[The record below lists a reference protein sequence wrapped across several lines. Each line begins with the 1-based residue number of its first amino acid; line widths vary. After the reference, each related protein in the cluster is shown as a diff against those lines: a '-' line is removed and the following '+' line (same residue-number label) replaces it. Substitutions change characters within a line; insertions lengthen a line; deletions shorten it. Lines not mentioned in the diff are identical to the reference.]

1 LSWKAIGSFPQKRKD
16 LCYFAQKVSVHRHES
31 TTIISMLFARQFYV
45 PTLSNG
51 KASTF
56 SFHGAKSIQE
66 CIDPSRSSLD
76 FAVQIKEKAAKD
88 FHVEHENGNADA
100 IDGGSRQESGQY
112 EVVTFLTSSGVQIN
126 Y

>member
-1 LSWKAIGSFPQKRKD
+1 LLEKRNVIIIYSILICSLYQK
-16 LCYFAQKVSVHRHES
+16 YIYQ
-31 TTIISMLFARQFYV
+31 IISD
-45 PTLSNG
+45 G

-100 IDGGSRQESGQY
+100 IDGTSRQESGQY
-112 EVVTFLTSSGVQIN
+112 EVVTFLTSSDVLMLTALPRVWRAN
-126 Y
+126 